1 MADDCIQLL
10 FKKDYNDLII
20 VESSNWD
27 GVAYIGARKNIQ
39 YIKKIEQLKNPGI
52 YFLLGRKKSENT
64 LYIGESENIANRFQ
78 AHLSDKNKD
87 WFEKFIIFTSK
98 MGDLNKAH
106 VKYLEAAFI
115 ELAKENLAEIKLDN
129 GAKSKSKQDKK
140 IQTFDLAKAE
150 GFQEKMIF
158 VLSNL
163 NLIDFATVK
172 NLNNNKSCSFE
183 NIFYINLKKENK
195 DKQAMLIKNG
205 NGYILLKNS
214 YLEHKPTNSFIKY
227 KNTMQKRKELV
238 NAGYIKDLENVAIV
252 KKDIFFKSPSGA
264 ADIVKLNST
273 NGWTCW
279 KTTDGITLDEF
290 ERK

>member
-10 FKKDYNDLII
+10 FKKDYNNLII

-27 GVAYIGARKNIQ
+27 GVAYIGTRKNIQ

-78 AHLSDKNKD
+78 THMSDKNKD

-115 ELAKENLAEIKLDN
+115 ELSKENLAEIKLDN
-129 GAKSKSKQDKK
+129 NVKSKSKQDKK

-163 NLIDFATVK
+163 NLIDFATRK
-172 NLNNNKSCSFE
+172 GATNNEILSSG
-183 NIFYINLKKENK
+183 NIFYLNLKKENK
-195 DKQAMLIKNG
+195 DKKAMLIKNG
-205 NGYILLKNS
+205 SGYILLKNS
-214 YLEHKPTNSFIKY
+214 YIEKYPTKSFLKD
-227 KNTMQKRKELV
+227 KNTMQKRKELIK
-238 NAGYIKDLENVAIV
+238 AGYIKDLEDVAIV

-264 ADIVKLNST
+264 ADIVRLNST
-273 NGWTCW
+273 NGWMYW
-279 KTTDGITLDEF
+279 KTKDGMTLDMF